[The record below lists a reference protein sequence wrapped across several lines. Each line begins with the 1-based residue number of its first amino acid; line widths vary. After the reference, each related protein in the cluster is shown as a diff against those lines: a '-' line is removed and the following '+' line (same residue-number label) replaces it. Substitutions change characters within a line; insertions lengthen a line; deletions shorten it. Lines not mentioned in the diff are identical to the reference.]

1 MKDEEII
8 GLYWE
13 RNQQAIPETD
23 MKYGKLLKHIAYQI
37 LYNQQDSEE
46 CVNDTYLNTW
56 NCIPPQHPIYFQA
69 FLGAITRNLSL
80 DRYKQ
85 QHAKKRVPTEMT
97 MLLSELETAL
107 PTGQDVQKEIEDREI
122 AVHISSFLR
131 ALEPEKRAVF
141 IRRYWYCDDIRNIA
155 QDFGYSESK
164 VKASLF
170 RMREKLKLYLEKEG
184 IWI

>member
-1 MKDEEII
+1 MNDEEII

-13 RNQQAIPETD
+13 RDQQAIPATD
-23 MKYGKLLKHIAYQI
+23 EKYGKLLNHIAYNI
-37 LYNQQDSEE
+37 LYNRQDSEE
-46 CVNDTYLNTW
+46 CVNDTYLNAW
-56 NCIPPQHPIYFQA
+56 NCIPPQRPTYFQA

-85 QHAKKRVPTEMT
+85 QHAKKRVPAEMT
-97 MLLSELETAL
+97 TLLSELET
-107 PTGQDVQKEIEDREI
+107 
-122 AVHISSFLR
+122 
-131 ALEPEKRAVF
+131 EKRAIF
-141 IRRYWYCDDIRNIA
+141 IRRYWYCDDIKNIA
-155 QDFGYSESK
+155 LDFSCSESK

>member
-1 MKDEEII
+1 MNDEEII

-13 RNQQAIPETD
+13 RDQQAIPATD
-23 MKYGKLLKHIAYQI
+23 EKYGKLLNHIAYNI
-37 LYNQQDSEE
+37 LYNRQDSEE
-46 CVNDTYLNTW
+46 CVNDTYLNAW
-56 NCIPPQHPIYFQA
+56 NCIPPQRPTYFQA

-85 QHAKKRVPTEMT
+85 QHAKKRVPAEMT
-97 MLLSELETAL
+97 TLLSE
-107 PTGQDVQKEIEDREI
+107 
-122 AVHISSFLR
+122 
-131 ALEPEKRAVF
+131 LEPEKRAIF
-141 IRRYWYCDDIRNIA
+141 IRRYWYCDDIKNIA
-155 QDFGYSESK
+155 LDFSCSESK